1 MEFRNGFP
9 GNPRAKNAESPVVG
23 MNCRED
29 EAKCSQTGP
38 FLAFLAR
45 RLGKMATERP
55 KHQRWS
61 YGLETNPWVE
71 FYGNDLSRL
80 LPLYPR
86 SCIMSQFGS
95 AFQIKLSLNLFAVIF
110 DGLDAQVK
118 FRSNFAGLFPLANQ
132 LENFHFTIA

>member
-1 MEFRNGFP
+1 
-9 GNPRAKNAESPVVG
+9 
-23 MNCRED
+23 
-29 EAKCSQTGP
+29 
-38 FLAFLAR
+38 
-45 RLGKMATERP
+45 MATERP

-61 YGLETNPWVE
+61 YGLDEPWVE

-80 LPLYPR
+80 LPLNPR
-86 SCIMSQFGS
+86 GRVMGQLRS
-95 AFQIKLSLNLFAVIF
+95 AFQIQLSFNLFAVIL